1 MRLASLLLVSLFAC
15 GALACGGEMP
25 SSSDS
30 GVSLPPTLTRVEA
43 ELFAISCNF
52 SACHNSGPTAMKGL
66 ELTGKTHAKI
76 VNVMSVE
83 KPGTVLI
90 APGRPDDSFLLDKML
105 NRNLPMA
112 PQGEAAWTPM
122 PFPLGGVE
130 ADRIELLRAWIA
142 AGAKDD

>member
-1 MRLASLLLVSLFAC
+1 MRFASLMLVSLF
-15 GALACGGEMP
+15 ACGGEMP
-25 SSSDS
+25 SSTDS
-30 GVSLPPTLTRVEA
+30 GVTLPPTLTRVET

-76 VNVMSVE
+76 VNVMAVE
-83 KPGTVLI
+83 KPGAVLI
-90 APGRPDDSFLLDKML
+90 SPGHPEDSFLLDKML

-112 PQGEAAWTPM
+112 PQGESAWTPM
-122 PFPLGGVE
+122 PYPLGGVE